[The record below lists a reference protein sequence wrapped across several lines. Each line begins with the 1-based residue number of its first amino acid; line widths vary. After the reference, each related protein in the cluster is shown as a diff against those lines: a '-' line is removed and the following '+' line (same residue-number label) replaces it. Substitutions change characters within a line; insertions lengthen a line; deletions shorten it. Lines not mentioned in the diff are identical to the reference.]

1 MINSPLTIAAVPL
14 NTVWANRDANLKL
27 VADTLA
33 TLHKGTDLV
42 VLPELFSTG
51 FIVDADVFTRLAE
64 TDDGPTMTRLRE
76 LAKQYRVAIAGS
88 YLSRNEEG
96 SEHYNRGFFIEP
108 NGQGTFVNKRHLF
121 HVSPE
126 AELLTQGMTPYPV
139 VRFRGWNI
147 ALGVCYDLRF
157 PVWCRNTMTRGR
169 YAYDIFLLPANW
181 PQARALALDT
191 LGKARAIENQAYY
204 VIANRSGSDEYGEY
218 DGLTYIDDYIG
229 QRQATTADAANPSA
243 PIYCTTNRELLEK
256 LRQYMPA
263 GLDSD
268 TFAIKY

>member
-1 MINSPLTIAAVPL
+1 MINAPLTIAALPL
-14 NTVWANRDANLKL
+14 DIRWADRESNLQA
-27 VADTLA
+27 VADAIESLRPD
-33 TLHKGTDLV
+33 TDVL

-51 FIVDADVFTRLAE
+51 FIADPDVFHRLAE
-64 TDDGPTMTRLRE
+64 TDNGPTLSRLRE
-76 LAKQYRVAIAGS
+76 LAAAHKIAIAGS
-88 YLSRNEEG
+88 YLARNEEG
-96 SEHYNRGFFIEP
+96 SEFYNRGFFIEP
-108 NGQGTFVNKRHLF
+108 GGESTYVNKRHLF

-126 AELLTQGMTPYPV
+126 AELLTQGMTPYRV

-147 ALGVCYDLRF
+147 AMGVCYDLRF
-157 PVWCRNTMTRGR
+157 PVWCRNTMLRSR

-204 VIANRSGSDEYGEY
+204 VIANRSGADEYGEY
-218 DGLTYIDDYIG
+218 DGLTFIDDYIG
-229 QRQATTADAANPSA
+229 QRVATTEGADDPSA
-243 PIYCTTNRELLEK
+243 PIYAVADREGLEK

-268 TFAIKY
+268 SFSIKY

>member
-1 MINSPLTIAAVPL
+1 MINSPLTIAALPL
-14 NTVWANRDANLKL
+14 NIVWANRQANLDAVAEAIGKL
-27 VADTLA
+27 RE
-33 TLHKGTDLV
+33 GTDLL

-51 FIVDADVFTRLAE
+51 FVADPDVFHRLAE
-64 TDDGPTMTRLRE
+64 TDEGPTMTRLHE
-76 LAKQYRVAIAGS
+76 LAEKHKIAIAGS
-88 YLSRNEEG
+88 FLARNESG
-96 SEHYNRGFFIEP
+96 SEYYNRGFFIEP
-108 NGQGTFVNKRHLF
+108 SGEDAFINKRHLF

-126 AELLTQGMTPYPV
+126 AELLTGGTTPYRV

-147 ALGVCYDLRF
+147 AMGVCYDLRF
-157 PVWCRNTMTRGR
+157 PVWCRNTMNRGR

-204 VIANRSGSDEYGEY
+204 VIANRSGSDEYGDY
-218 DGLTYIDDYIG
+218 DGLTFIDDYIG
-229 QRQATTADAANPSA
+229 QRVATTEGSETPSE
-243 PIYCTTNRELLEK
+243 PIYAVADREGLEK

-268 TFAIKY
+268 KFTIKY

>member
-1 MINSPLTIAAVPL
+1 MINSPLTIAALPL
-14 NTVWANRDANLKL
+14 NTVWANREANLKAVEMAMDAL
-27 VADTLA
+27 RADTDVL
-33 TLHKGTDLV
+33 

-51 FIVDADVFTRLAE
+51 FVIDPDVYPTLAE
-64 TDDGPTMTRLRE
+64 TNDGPTLTRLRQ
-76 LAKQYRVAIAGS
+76 LARKHNLAIAGS
-88 YLSRNEEG
+88 YLGRNEDATEY
-96 SEHYNRGFFIEP
+96 YNRGFFIEP
-108 NGQGTFVNKRHLF
+108 NGDTVYCNKRHLF

-126 AELLTQGMTPYPV
+126 AELLTAGETSYPV

-157 PVWCRNTMTRGR
+157 PVWCRNTTKNSR
-169 YAYDIFLLPANW
+169 YAYDIFLLPCNW

-204 VIANRSGSDEYGEY
+204 VIANRSGSDEYGDY
-218 DGLTYIDDYIG
+218 DGLTFIDDYIG
-229 QRQATTADAANPSA
+229 QRQATSEGAADSSA
-243 PIYCTTNRELLEK
+243 PVYAVADREGLEK

-268 TFAIKY
+268 TFTIHY